1 MHFAWESSALIRL
14 RHPSQGVAEINFLLE
29 GGGLFSLSFCLPTK
43 TQASTVMENLE
54 MWPDEEY
61 MEEARDAVAPE
72 ALRNSS
78 RNLLHEEMRGNL
90 ESPKLEV
97 PGRPSAPH
105 PTPVQTPNPT
115 TQKQSAHTL
124 APERP
129 LKLFRLED
137 FEFLSTLG
145 TGTFGRVQLVRY
157 RTRNVEKYFAMK
169 VLKKTEVVRLKQVDH
184 VFSEKGLL
192 GRICFPFIVKL

>member
-1 MHFAWESSALIRL
+1 
-14 RHPSQGVAEINFLLE
+14 
-29 GGGLFSLSFCLPTK
+29 
-43 TQASTVMENLE
+43 

-61 MEEARDAVAPE
+61 LEEARDAVSPE
-72 ALRNSS
+72 SLRNIN
-78 RNLLHEEMRGNL
+78 RDLLHEEMRGNL

-105 PTPVQTPNPT
+105 PTPVQTPSPT
-115 TQKQSAHTL
+115 TQKPAAHTL

-137 FEFLSTLG
+137 FEFLTTLG

-192 GRICFPFIVKL
+192 GRICFPFIVKLYVSSPHI